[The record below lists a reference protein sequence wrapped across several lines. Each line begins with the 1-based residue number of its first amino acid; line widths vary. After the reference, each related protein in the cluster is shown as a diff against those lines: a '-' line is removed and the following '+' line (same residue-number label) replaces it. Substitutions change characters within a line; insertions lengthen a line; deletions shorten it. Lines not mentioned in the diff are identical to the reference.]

1 MRHISVRKKEG
12 EVCMKIVSINNQK
25 GGVGKTTLSFN
36 LIKGLAAAG
45 YRTLAIDNDPQGN
58 LTSCFLENELSL
70 TANVMDI
77 YSGQIVKP
85 HNISEGLDL
94 IGADINLARVAE
106 QDFEIIF
113 KLKEGIVPLIKNY
126 DFAIIDCLPSLGYL
140 STAALNASD
149 LVLIP
154 TKPTQFGLS
163 GMTDLLSIIEKTKS
177 RLNGNLNLL
186 GIVLNLV
193 ENTVICK
200 EFQAVLRKAY
210 GEKVFET
217 EINKSVKI
225 EESPTVNQSIVEYEP
240 QSKSAAQF
248 KAFTAEFIN
257 KVKDAGNGRK

>member
-1 MRHISVRKKEG
+1 
-12 EVCMKIVSINNQK
+12 MKIISINNQK

-58 LTSCFLENELSL
+58 LTSCFLENPLTL

-77 YSGQIVKP
+77 YSSHKVNP
-85 HNISEGLDL
+85 HIISKGLDL

-106 QDFEIIF
+106 QDFDVIF
-113 KLKEGIVPLIKNY
+113 RLKEGLAPFNENY
-126 DFAIIDCLPSLGYL
+126 DFVIIDCLPSFGFL

-163 GMTDLLSIIEKTKS
+163 GMSDLLDIIEKTRT
-177 RLNGNLNLL
+177 RLNGNLRLL

-200 EFQAVLRKAY
+200 EFQGVLRKAY
-210 GEKVFET
+210 GEMVFET
-217 EINKSVKI
+217 EISKSVKI
-225 EESPTVNQSIVEYEP
+225 EESPTVNQSVAEYEP
-240 QSKSAAQF
+240 QSKSAMQCN
-248 KAFTAEFIN
+248 AFTTEFIN
-257 KVKDAGNGRK
+257 KIKGAGNGRK